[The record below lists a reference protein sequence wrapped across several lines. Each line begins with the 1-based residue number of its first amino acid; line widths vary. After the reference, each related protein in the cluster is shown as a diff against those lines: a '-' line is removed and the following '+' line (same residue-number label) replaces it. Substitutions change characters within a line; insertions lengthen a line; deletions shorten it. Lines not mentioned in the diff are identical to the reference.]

1 MLVKYAIHSHHHVA
15 HVAHDTVLYIFVL
28 FTQLYSQS
36 SELNS
41 TRPPPIQGKCLL
53 QPLLFSSSRQKHNFL
68 WLQEKAVHTSAFPA
82 PTWSSWLT
90 VTGSGLCV
98 LALSMLQVSYPS
110 QTRICRLGWASFSQI
125 LECNFATVTVRVR
138 QSLSCSD
145 ACSLVLTLDLFWMTV
160 IQYCSVNRMLCH
172 SFLSGWSCISFS
184 FLHSEVDL
192 LIIVF
197 QVPCNGNFQIHSFI
211 WGVCLNMF
219 RLF

>member
-1 MLVKYAIHSHHHVA
+1 MLSMIRFCTS
-15 HVAHDTVLYIFVL
+15 LCR
-28 FTQLYSQS
+28 SQS
-36 SELNS
+36 YPVRVQNKILRGLLPSKGSVYS
-41 TRPPPIQGKCLL
+41 THF
-53 QPLLFSSSRQKHNFL
+53 FSAAADKKHNFL

-138 QSLSCSD
+138 RSLSCSE

-160 IQYCSVNRMLCH
+160 IQCCSVNRMLCH

-184 FLHSEVDL
+184 FLHTEVDL

-197 QVPCNGNFQIHSFI
+197 QVPCNVHLQLHTFI
-211 WGVCLNMF
+211 WGVYLNMF
-219 RLF
+219 RMC